1 VLDDVTG
8 LAKQPVQADEIHLKA
23 AIDWLCRAQDQR
35 LGQKDQGGVS
45 AG

>member
-8 LAKQPVQADEIHLKA
+8 LAKQPVQNDEIHLKA
-23 AIDWLCRAQDQR
+23 AIDWLCRTQDQR
-35 LGQKDQGGVS
+35 LGQKDQGDVS